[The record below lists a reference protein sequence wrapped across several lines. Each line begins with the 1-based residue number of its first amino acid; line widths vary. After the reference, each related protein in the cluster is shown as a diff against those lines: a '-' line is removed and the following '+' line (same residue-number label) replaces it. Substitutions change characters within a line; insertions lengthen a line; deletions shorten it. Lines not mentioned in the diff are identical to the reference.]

1 MSIIGDKP
9 PNYFKEENIMKKMY
23 IFEVIFMSLMQF
35 VGAEIGLLIFSGI
48 AIVGFMEGKTLIG
61 IIVTICSIILL
72 KILSGNISETILDGI
87 NNLKTWRD

>member
-1 MSIIGDKP
+1 
-9 PNYFKEENIMKKMY
+9 MKKMY

-35 VGAEIGLLIFSGI
+35 IGAEIGLSIFSGI
-48 AIVGFMEGKTLIG
+48 AIVGFVEGKTLIG
-61 IIVTICSIILL
+61 VIITICSIILL